1 MEDHGGHPSLL
12 HGGHQQLQQHHGGA
26 AATLAYA
33 SSWDYTPGGGAPLF
47 EDQDAAGAADQL
59 VDSCA
64 FATAAELRRALVR
77 ALDELHASRAA
88 HQAELRRVES
98 EAARLVSSAA
108 AERDELR
115 RHCHSLLLL
124 LHHQAQAAA
133 PAPAPSPS
141 LLLHAGGTLLQQ
153 QPGGAAAAVTSE
165 AAAAPASGGDDTA
178 ELEMAL
184 ARRLPEKGRLV
195 EAVVSA
201 GPLLQTLLLAGP
213 LPRWRHPP
221 PPAPADI
228 PPFNPGL
235 QSPGFK
241 ADAASNSFSSASAG
255 SSSPESN
262 CSGGPPPPPPP
273 AAVAHALPSFH
284 MSPSFCM

>member
-1 MEDHGGHPSLL
+1 MEDHGGHPLL
-12 HGGHQQLQQHHGGA
+12 HGGHQLQPPAG

-33 SSWDYTPGGGAPLF
+33 WDYMAGAPFDDHDSSGGGG
-47 EDQDAAGAADQL
+47 QQL
-59 VDSCA
+59 DSCGLS
-64 FATAAELRRALVR
+64 TASELRRALVR
-77 ALDELHASRAA
+77 ALAELDASHAA
-88 HQAELRRVES
+88 HQAELRRMES
-98 EAARLVSSAA
+98 EAARLAALVASAA
-108 AERDELR
+108 SERAELR

-133 PAPAPSPS
+133 PTPS
-141 LLLHAGGTLLQQ
+141 LHAGVLGR
-153 QPGGAAAAVTSE
+153 GAAAATAAVTDE
-165 AAAAPASGGDDTA
+165 HAPDAAAGADDT

-221 PPAPADI
+221 PAAPADI
-228 PPFNPGL
+228 PPFNPGH
-235 QSPGFK
+235 QSPLKTDG
-241 ADAASNSFSSASAG
+241 SNSFSSASAG

-262 CSGGPPPPPPP
+262 CSGGPPPP
-273 AAVAHALPSFH
+273 AAHALPSFH
-284 MSPSFCM
+284 MSPFCM

>member
-1 MEDHGGHPSLL
+1 MEDHGSHPLL
-12 HGGHQQLQQHHGGA
+12 QSSPAAGG
-26 AATLAYA
+26 ATLAYA
-33 SSWDYTPGGGAPLF
+33 WGYYQQQQPSAPF
-47 EDQDAAGAADQL
+47 GEHQADSGEQQL
-59 VDSCA
+59 DLT
-64 FATAAELRRALVR
+64 TAPELRRALVR
-77 ALDELHASRAA
+77 ALAELHASRAA

-98 EAARLVSSAA
+98 EAARLAALVSSAA

-115 RHCHSLLLL
+115 RQCHSLLLL

-133 PAPAPSPS
+133 AAAAVAPAPS
-141 LLLHAGGTLLQQ
+141 LHAAASVLSAGG
-153 QPGGAAAAVTSE
+153 GGCSASASATAAAVVTNE
-165 AAAAPASGGDDTA
+165 NAPDADDA

-228 PPFNPGL
+228 PPFNPGGRH
-235 QSPGFK
+235 SPLAAG
-241 ADAASNSFSSASAG
+241 DASNSFSSASAG

-262 CSGGPPPPPPP
+262 CSGGPPPP
-273 AAVAHALPSFH
+273 VAPHALPSFH
-284 MSPSFCM
+284 MSPFCM